1 MRGRQRLLVHS
12 FLTALLAWSATARAA
27 EALRIGNGPEPET
40 LDPQRAEGVS
50 AGNILR
56 DLYEGLT
63 AIAADGRPVPA
74 AARGWTISADGLRY
88 TFRLRESAHWSNG
101 DALTADDFVAGL
113 RRSVAPATGSAFAQL
128 LRPIRRAV
136 DVLDGRMPPEALG
149 VRALDANTLQIELE
163 APTPQLLGLLSH
175 QSTFPIHG
183 PSLREVGDGFARAG
197 RLVGN
202 GAYRLQDW
210 VVQSHV
216 HLARNPY
223 YWNAADTAIDA
234 VRYVAT
240 EDIHSEFKRYR
251 AGELDVT
258 YEIPPAQAD
267 PIRRDYAGQL
277 HLAPYLGVYFY
288 GLNLTRAPFR
298 DNPQLRQALSM
309 AIDRDVIAAKVLNG
323 LALPAYGWI
332 PPGTAQHV
340 AQRPDWAAW
349 PYPRRVERARELYR
363 AAGYSDL
370 APLDVE
376 IRYNTH
382 ESHRRV
388 AIVVAAMWK
397 QALGVRTRLLNEEF
411 KVFLHNRRLRRDTQ
425 VFRAAWM
432 ADFNDPSSFLGILH
446 SAHGKNDSGWRD
458 AAYDALLERA
468 AVTVDAGER
477 AKLLAQ
483 AEAKVL
489 ADVPAIP
496 IYFYVSKHLVSPRVR
511 GWTDN
516 VLDYHYS
523 KDLQLAP

>member
-1 MRGRQRLLVHS
+1 M
-12 FLTALLAWSATARAA
+12 LAWSVAARAGDV
-27 EALRIGNGPEPET
+27 LRIGNGPEPET

-63 AIAADGRPVPA
+63 AIAPDGRPIPA
-74 AARGWTISADGLRY
+74 AARGWTISADGRVY
-88 TFRLRESAHWSNG
+88 TFRLRENARWSNG
-101 DALTADDFVAGL
+101 DALVADDFVAGL
-113 RRSVAPATGSAFAQL
+113 RRSAAPATGSAFAQL
-128 LRPIRRAV
+128 LRPIRYGV
-136 DVLDGRMPPEALG
+136 DVLDGRLPPEQLG
-149 VRALDANTLQIELE
+149 VRALDAQTLQIELE

-175 QSTFPIHG
+175 QSTFPVHG
-183 PSLREVGDGFARAG
+183 PSLREFGDGFARPG

-202 GAYRLQDW
+202 GAYRLENW

-216 HLARNPY
+216 ELARNPF
-223 YWNAADTAIDA
+223 YWNAAHTAIGG
-234 VRYVAT
+234 VRYLAT
-240 EDIHSEFKRYR
+240 EDIHAEFKRYR

-258 YEIPPAQAD
+258 YEIPPAQAGQ
-267 PIRRDYAGQL
+267 IRRDYPGEL
-277 HLAPYLGVYFY
+277 RLAPYLGLYFY

-298 DNPQLRQALSM
+298 DRPQLRQALSM
-309 AIDRDVIAAKVLNG
+309 VIDRDVIAAKVLNG

-332 PPGTAQHV
+332 PPGTAQHR
-340 AQRPDWAAW
+340 AQQPDWAAW
-349 PYPRRVERARELYR
+349 PYARRVERARELYR
-363 AAGYSDL
+363 AAGYSEA

-388 AIVVAAMWK
+388 ATVVAALWK

-446 SAHGKNDSGWRD
+446 SAHGKNDGGWSD
-458 AAYDALLERA
+458 PEYDALLERA
-468 AVTVDAGER
+468 AVSVNAGAR
-477 AKLLAQ
+477 ADLLAQ

-496 IYFYVSKHLVSPRVR
+496 IYFYVSKHLVGPRVR

-523 KDLQLAP
+523 KDLALVQ